1 MNNFY
6 NPPWSERY
14 SSKNMLENFSNDNKY
29 STWRRLWIAL
39 AESQHELG
47 LPISKEQI
55 NELKEHQNNINYD
68 KVKEYENILHHDVM
82 AHIKA
87 YGELA
92 SNAKSIIHLGATSAF
107 VTDNTDIIQ
116 IKEGLKIIRIGLVNV
131 INALAIFALKYK
143 NVPTLGF
150 THFQPAQL
158 TTVGKRATLWIQ
170 SFIMDLNQLEHLLEN
185 LKLRGIKG
193 AVGTGS
199 GFADLFNGDYQQF
212 KKLDQLIAEKMG
224 FKESIA
230 VSGQTY
236 DRKIDAHVADLLNQ
250 IAQSAHKFT
259 NDLRLLQHL
268 KEVEEIF
275 EETQVGSSAM
285 AYKRNPILSERIAAL
300 SKFVLSL
307 SSSPS
312 LVSSTQWFERTL
324 DDSANKR
331 VTIPQLFLAVDA
343 IMILCDKISNKLNIF
358 PKMIEKHIKDELP
371 FIGTEAL
378 LMNAVKKGGDRQEL
392 HEILRHHSMEASKN
406 IKELGLE
413 NNLLSL
419 LENDP
424 RFPLSKE
431 EISQILSASNF
442 IGFAVEQTDDF
453 LQTHVAPILK
463 KYESILS
470 N

>member
-1 MNNFY
+1 MSEFY
-6 NPPWSERY
+6 NTPWMERY
-14 SSKNMLENFSNDNKY
+14 SSENMLRNFSNDNKY
-29 STWRRLWIAL
+29 ATWRRLWIAL
-39 AESQHELG
+39 AEAEHEIG
-47 LPISKEQI
+47 LPITEEQI
-55 NELKEHQNNINYD
+55 AELKAQQYNINYEH
-68 KVKEYENILHHDVM
+68 VREYEQILHHDVM

-87 YGELA
+87 YGDLA
-92 SNAKSIIHLGATSAF
+92 PKARPIIHLGATSAF

-116 IKEGLKIIRIGLVNV
+116 MKEGLKIIRIGLVHT

-143 NVPTLGF
+143 SVATLGF

-170 SFIMDLNQLEHLLEN
+170 SFLMDLKQVDHLLNE
-185 LKLRGIKG
+185 LTIRGIKG

-199 GFADLFNGDYQQF
+199 GFSDLLNGDYEKF
-212 KKLDQLIAEKMG
+212 KKLDQLIADKLGFEKT
-224 FKESIA
+224 IP

-236 DRKIDAHVADLLNQ
+236 DRKIDAAVANVLNQ

-275 EETQVGSSAM
+275 EEHQVGSSAM
-285 AYKRNPILSERIAAL
+285 AYKRNPILSERIASIA
-300 SKFVLSL
+300 KFIISL

-331 VTIPQLFLAVDA
+331 LTIPQLFLATDA
-343 IMILCDKISNKLNIF
+343 IIILCDKIANKLNIY
-358 PKMIEKHIKDELP
+358 PKIIEKHINEELP
-371 FIGTEAL
+371 FIATEAL
-378 LMNAVKKGGDRQEL
+378 LMYAVKKGGDRQTI
-392 HEILRHHSMEASKN
+392 HEIIRDHSMEASKN
-406 IKELGLE
+406 IKQHGLT
-413 NNLLSL
+413 NNLIEL
-419 LENDP
+419 LGNDP
-424 RFPLSKE
+424 LFPLSE
-431 EISQILSASNF
+431 HEIQEILSASNF
-442 IGFAVEQTDDF
+442 IGFAVQQTDDF
-453 LQTHVAPILK
+453 LKQEIAPILK